1 MARRVKVAKMFLSQ
15 SEKSE
20 VISKLTQENYQ
31 LRKQI
36 RLWKEAFYLLKSD
49 HEILENFQTGEWREK
64 LKKLEDNNA

>member
-1 MARRVKVAKMFLSQ
+1 MAKMFLSQ

-36 RLWKEAFYLLKSD
+36 R
-49 HEILENFQTGEWREK
+49 
-64 LKKLEDNNA
+64 KLEQKIRDVEGNNAQLKRKLTKTQGTI

>member
-1 MARRVKVAKMFLSQ
+1 MFLSQ

-36 RLWKEAFYLLKSD
+36 RR
-49 HEILENFQTGEWREK
+49 LEQKIRDMEDKNAQFKRK
-64 LKKLEDNNA
+64 LTKAQGTL